1 VPPAKTKES
10 VTPNPWEDIQDP
22 LAAFAGG
29 PVKNYFLKAISA
41 SRLAVHLRNA
51 ATHLVMCLAVV
62 DAQRTTPFTYA
73 KNKKPNTSTV
83 LWKGSFGVT

>member
-41 SRLAVHLRNA
+41 SRLAAHLRNA
-51 ATHLVMCLAVV
+51 ATHLVMCLAAE

-73 KNKKPNTSTV
+73 KSKRPSTSMA
-83 LWKGSFGVT
+83 LWKGSFDGT